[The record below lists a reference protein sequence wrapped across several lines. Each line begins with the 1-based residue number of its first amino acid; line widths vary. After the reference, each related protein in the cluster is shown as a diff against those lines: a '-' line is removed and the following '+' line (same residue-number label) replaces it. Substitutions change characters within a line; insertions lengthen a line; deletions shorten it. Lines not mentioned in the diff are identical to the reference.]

1 MSEQELPPWLREQ
14 VSRLQQLQQNLQAIM
29 MQKQQLEVESVE
41 TDRALEELKKA
52 GPDDAVYKN
61 AGSVLV
67 KAKKEDVIK
76 ELEEKKELSNTRV
89 MVLGKQETRVKENLK
104 EVETKINEMVRGM
117 QGGATAPD
125 DRGRRAAPHTA
136 WLPPLPS
143 LGALCRRRRAHS
155 PVDESG
161 LAGELD
167 SPSRSA
173 RWRQQSPAE
182 SSLVPWKAPF
192 FSSSPAIDT

>member
-29 MQKQQLEVESVE
+29 MQKQQLEVEAVE

-52 GPDDAVYKN
+52 GPDDTVYKN

-104 EVETKINEMVRGM
+104 EVENKINEMIRGM
-117 QGGATAPD
+117 QGGSTSGPS
-125 DRGRRAAPHTA
+125 GAAGPK
-136 WLPPLPS
+136 PK
-143 LGALCRRRRAHS
+143 
-155 PVDESG
+155 
-161 LAGELD
+161 
-167 SPSRSA
+167 
-173 RWRQQSPAE
+173 AE
-182 SSLVPWKAPF
+182 
-192 FSSSPAIDT
+192 

>member
-1 MSEQELPPWLREQ
+1 
-14 VSRLQQLQQNLQAIM
+14 M

-67 KAKKEDVIK
+67 KSKKEDVIK

-104 EVETKINEMVRGM
+104 EVENKINEMIRGM
-117 QGGATAPD
+117 QGGAASTT
-125 DRGRRAAPHTA
+125 G
-136 WLPPLPS
+136 S
-143 LGALCRRRRAHS
+143 
-155 PVDESG
+155 SG
-161 LAGELD
+161 
-167 SPSRSA
+167 PK
-173 RWRQQSPAE
+173 PKAE
-182 SSLVPWKAPF
+182 
-192 FSSSPAIDT
+192 